1 MSQIVVSV
9 NQVTKR
15 FGKELILDH
24 VSLRAEKGRICGI
37 IGRNGS
43 GKTVLFKCIC
53 GLLEADSGSIETDRS
68 QIGTIIEAPG
78 FLKFYSA
85 EKNLRYLASLNGRQ
99 KDIDYASVLKIV
111 GLSDVGKKRVGKF
124 SMGMRQR
131 LGIAQAIMEDQSILI
146 LDEPMN
152 GLDNRGVEEMRSLF
166 LSLRSQGK
174 TILIASHNRED
185 IEVLCDEVY
194 EMDRGVLRSVSKGA

>member
-99 KDIDYASVLKIV
+99 KDID
-111 GLSDVGKKRVGKF
+111 
-124 SMGMRQR
+124 
-131 LGIAQAIMEDQSILI
+131 
-146 LDEPMN
+146 
-152 GLDNRGVEEMRSLF
+152 
-166 LSLRSQGK
+166 
-174 TILIASHNRED
+174 
-185 IEVLCDEVY
+185 
-194 EMDRGVLRSVSKGA
+194 

>member
-1 MSQIVVSV
+1 M
-9 NQVTKR
+9 
-15 FGKELILDH
+15 
-24 VSLRAEKGRICGI
+24 
-37 IGRNGS
+37 
-43 GKTVLFKCIC
+43 
-53 GLLEADSGSIETDRS
+53 LEADSGSIETDRS

-99 KDIDYASVLKIV
+99 KDIDYASVLKMV